1 MAQVSV
7 IMPVYNGRKT
17 IHKAIKSLQAQTFSD
32 LDIFVVDDGST
43 DGTFEV
49 LQSMAEADPR
59 IRLFR
64 TLENLG
70 AYHARALALN
80 EVRSEWVTLL
90 DADDWYEADRIEVL
104 LNAAKELKA
113 DLILDNLQLF
123 DHVLNKVVTCTN
135 FGSGN
140 KPSKL
145 FPEDIFRLD
154 NPLLGSSSIGYSKPM
169 VRMEFLRKHN
179 INYWGKYRN
188 KEDYVFLAEIILF
201 GAQAF
206 LIPQASYVYV
216 LSVSPSTKEPSPYSY
231 SNNDAAL
238 IVAQCD
244 ELMQKYGLVVSSKSR
259 DLLLHRKKLF
269 LTEDIASK
277 QKSLQ
282 AQGQYGKAAALFL
295 KHPYLL
301 IFRLLRLRNCLYNN
315 QGSIENS
322 FVAGLIILKTAA
334 IGRHLRL
341 YRAFADHYSKE

>member
-70 AYHARALALN
+70 SYHARALALN

-104 LNAAKELKA
+104 LDAAKELKA
-113 DLILDNLQLF
+113 DFILDNLQLF
-123 DHVLNKVVTCTN
+123 DHVLNTVVTRTN

-154 NPLLGSSSIGYSKPM
+154 NPLLGSNSIGYSKPM
-169 VRMEFLRKHN
+169 VRVEFLRKHN
-179 INYWGKYRN
+179 INYWRKYRN
-188 KEDYVFLAEIILF
+188 MEDYVFLAEIILF

-206 LIPQASYVYV
+206 LIPQARYVYV
-216 LSVSPSTKEPSPYSY
+216 LSISPSTKEPSPYSHANPSPY
-231 SNNDAAL
+231 SHANNDAAL
-238 IVAQCD
+238 IAAQICD
-244 ELMQKYGLVVSSKSR
+244 ELTQKYGLVVSSKAR

-269 LTEDIASK
+269 LTSDIASK
-277 QKSLQ
+277 QKSLL
-282 AQGQYGKAAALFL
+282 AQGQYDKAAALFL

-301 IFRLLRLRNCLYNN
+301 IFRLLRLRNRLYNN
-315 QGSIENS
+315 Q
-322 FVAGLIILKTAA
+322 VALKILSSVTNPDY
-334 IGRHLRL
+334 IFQG
-341 YRAFADHYSKE
+341 ET

>member
-70 AYHARALALN
+70 SYHARALALN
-80 EVRSEWVTLL
+80 EVRSEWVTFL

-123 DHVLNKVVTCTN
+123 DHVLNTVVTRTN
-135 FGSGN
+135 FGSSN

-154 NPLLGSSSIGYSKPM
+154 NPLLGSNSIGYSKPM
-169 VRMEFLRKHN
+169 VRVEFLRKHN
-179 INYWGKYRN
+179 INYWKKYRN
-188 KEDYVFLAEIILF
+188 MEDYVFLAEIILF
-201 GAQAF
+201 SAQAF
-206 LIPQASYVYV
+206 LIPQARYVYV
-216 LSVSPSTKEPSPYSY
+216 LSISPSTKEPSPYSHANPSPY
-231 SNNDAAL
+231 SL
-238 IVAQCD
+238 I
-244 ELMQKYGLVVSSKSR
+244 
-259 DLLLHRKKLF
+259 
-269 LTEDIASK
+269 
-277 QKSLQ
+277 LQ
-282 AQGQYGKAAALFL
+282 
-295 KHPYLL
+295 H
-301 IFRLLRLRNCLYNN
+301 
-315 QGSIENS
+315 
-322 FVAGLIILKTAA
+322 
-334 IGRHLRL
+334 
-341 YRAFADHYSKE
+341 